1 MRCGSRDFSDPPTM
15 RAWTRN
21 VTALILELESTFEI
35 LKNLVFSVCITI
47 TQTKDYIQTIVL
59 HQSHSFAK
67 AKPKVR
73 LANDFF

>member
-15 RAWTRN
+15 RAWARN
-21 VTALILELESTFEI
+21 VTALILQWESTFEI
-35 LKNLVFSVCITI
+35 QKNLVFFVCITI
-47 TQTKDYIQTIVL
+47 KRTENYIQADVL
-59 HQSHSFAK
+59 YQSHSFAK